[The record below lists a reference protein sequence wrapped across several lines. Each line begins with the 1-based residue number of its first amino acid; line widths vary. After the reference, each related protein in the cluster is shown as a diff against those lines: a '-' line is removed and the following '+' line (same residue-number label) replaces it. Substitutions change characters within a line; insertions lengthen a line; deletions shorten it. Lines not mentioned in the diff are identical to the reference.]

1 MAWPVDMSLTSGGTS
16 SLPKEKSLPE
26 FDASDALEIVF
37 SKAAACLSSMTG
49 SVRPA
54 LELMAGSRD
63 THAAGHLRTRL
74 GPSEN
79 LRASLQAATT
89 ASNSGR

>member
-37 SKAAACLSSMTG
+37 SKAAACLSSM
-49 SVRPA
+49 
-54 LELMAGSRD
+54 MA
-63 THAAGHLRTRL
+63 AAVDE
-74 GPSEN
+74 S
-79 LRASLQAATT
+79 
-89 ASNSGR
+89 

>member
-16 SLPKEKSLPE
+16 SLPNEKSLPE

-54 LELMAGSRD
+54 FWRKCDAINP
-63 THAAGHLRTRL
+63 A
-74 GPSEN
+74 
-79 LRASLQAATT
+79 QTT
-89 ASNSGR
+89 L

>member
-37 SKAAACLSSMTG
+37 S
-49 SVRPA
+49 
-54 LELMAGSRD
+54 RD
-63 THAAGHLRTRL
+63 CETLDVGAVSHG
-74 GPSEN
+74 
-79 LRASLQAATT
+79 
-89 ASNSGR
+89 

>member
-54 LELMAGSRD
+54 LWRKCDAINP
-63 THAAGHLRTRL
+63 A
-74 GPSEN
+74 
-79 LRASLQAATT
+79 QTT
-89 ASNSGR
+89 L

>member
-16 SLPKEKSLPE
+16 SEPKEKSLPE

-37 SKAAACLSSMTG
+37 SKAAACLSW
-49 SVRPA
+49 RR
-54 LELMAGSRD
+54 LRCELMAGSGS
-63 THAAGHLRTRL
+63 THEAGRLRTRL

-89 ASNSGR
+89 ASKSGR

>member
-26 FDASDALEIVF
+26 FDASDALEIVI

-54 LELMAGSRD
+54 FWRKCDVIKPA
-63 THAAGHLRTRL
+63 
-74 GPSEN
+74 
-79 LRASLQAATT
+79 QTT
-89 ASNSGR
+89 L